1 MSFDLKIESNDLKIE
16 NNGSISVVE
25 NEKKLGQEVIK
36 GILTPVGSNRFFRW
50 YGSTIS
56 TKTVGHVLDA
66 SMIESEIQRSVENML
81 NNLISLQ
88 KAQSRTQYVSPG
100 ESIASIKEISVFRN
114 KTDPRQYEVVVRVI
128 TRQLTETTEVFELRV

>member
-16 NNGSISVVE
+16 NNGSIAIVE
-25 NEKKLGQEVIK
+25 NENKLGQDIIK
-36 GILTPVGSNRFFRW
+36 GILTPAGSNRFFRW
-50 YGSTIS
+50 YGSVISSKTI
-56 TKTVGHVLDA
+56 GQVLDA
-66 SMIESEIQRSVENML
+66 SMLEAEIQRSVENML
-81 NNLISLQ
+81 TNLISLQ

-114 KTDPRQYEVVVRVI
+114 QSDPRQYEVIVKVI